1 MRSEMADVD
10 EYLNALP
17 VEKQA
22 AMRAVRALIL
32 QNLPA
37 GFEEVMNWGMIAYQ
51 VPLAVFPQTYNS
63 QPLLYAA
70 LASQKNYMSLYL
82 NCIYMD
88 KRRAEK
94 FENDFQAAG
103 KKLDA
108 GKSCVRFRRLEDLPM
123 EVIASVIA
131 STPPDEFIQMY
142 RNARGKEKSK

>member
-1 MRSEMADVD
+1 MTDID

-37 GFEEVMNWGMIAYQ
+37 GYEEVMNWGMIAYQ

-63 QPLLYAA
+63 QPLLYVA
-70 LASQKNYMSLYL
+70 LAAQKNYMSLYL

>member
-1 MRSEMADVD
+1 MADVD

-108 GKSCVRFRRLEDLPM
+108 GKSCVRFRRLEDLPL